1 MDHQAFAQLL
11 GNYGEFV
18 GAIAVVATLLYLARQ
33 IKHNSQQVRGASTI
47 AVHEFQRNLVEHV
60 LHQPELLALVTKG
73 NLDWNSLSHEE
84 QAKYALWNLKE
95 AGFHE
100 MCFQLWKQGALEES
114 VYKSRIDYFVP
125 LFSTPG
131 RRTWWD
137 EQASS
142 FMLDPLFY
150 QEMTVK
156 LNEYQG
162 EDFATKFPQ
171 FDGSTSS
178 GD

>member
-1 MDHQAFAQLL
+1 MELNWEAIGAGAELL
-11 GNYGEFV
+11 A
-18 GAIAVVATLLYLARQ
+18 AIGVIGTLLYLARQ

-47 AVHEFQRNLVEHV
+47 AVHEFQRSLADQ
-60 LHQPELLALVTKG
+60 LLSQPEILRILTKG
-73 NLDWNSLSHEE
+73 NLDWHSLSHEE
-84 QAKYALWNLKE
+84 QQKAALWNLRE
-95 AGFHE
+95 AAFHE

-114 VYKSRIDYFVP
+114 VYKSRIEYFVI
-125 LFSTPG
+125 LYSTPG

-156 LNEYQG
+156 LDAYQG
-162 EDFATKFPQ
+162 EDFVKKFPQ
-171 FDGSTSS
+171 FDPVQNAE
-178 GD
+178 

>member
-1 MDHQAFAQLL
+1 MDLNWDAIGAGAELL
-11 GNYGEFV
+11 GAMGV
-18 GAIAVVATLLYLARQ
+18 IGTLLYLARQ

-47 AVHEFQRNLVEHV
+47 AVHEFQRDLAEHV
-60 LHQPELLALVTKG
+60 LSNSDILPLVTRG
-73 NLDWNSLSHEE
+73 NLDWDSLSHEE
-84 QAKYALWNLKE
+84 QGKAAMWNLME
-95 AGFHE
+95 TAFHE

-114 VYKSRIDYFVP
+114 VYKSRIEYFIT

-131 RRTWWD
+131 RRQWWD

-156 LNEYQG
+156 LDEYQG
-162 EDFATKFPQ
+162 EEFAEKFPQ
-171 FDGSTSS
+171 FDGSTQNSE
-178 GD
+178 